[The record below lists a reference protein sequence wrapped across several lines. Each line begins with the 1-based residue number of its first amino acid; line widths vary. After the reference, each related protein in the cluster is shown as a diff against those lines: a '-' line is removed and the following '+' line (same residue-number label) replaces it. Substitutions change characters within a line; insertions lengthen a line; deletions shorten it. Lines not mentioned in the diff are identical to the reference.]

1 MKGLLKMVGALR
13 EAFLSVE
20 DRRGWVKE
28 PVADAATFQDGLY
41 VQVCNSIVHSF
52 INKYSHEL
60 TKSTA
65 LCHKSIII

>member
-1 MKGLLKMVGALR
+1 LPRPYMKGLLKMVGALR

-41 VQVCNSIVHSF
+41 VQVCDNRLH
-52 INKYSHEL
+52 
-60 TKSTA
+60 
-65 LCHKSIII
+65 

>member
-41 VQVCNSIVHSF
+41 VQVC
-52 INKYSHEL
+52 IN
-60 TKSTA
+60 
-65 LCHKSIII
+65 